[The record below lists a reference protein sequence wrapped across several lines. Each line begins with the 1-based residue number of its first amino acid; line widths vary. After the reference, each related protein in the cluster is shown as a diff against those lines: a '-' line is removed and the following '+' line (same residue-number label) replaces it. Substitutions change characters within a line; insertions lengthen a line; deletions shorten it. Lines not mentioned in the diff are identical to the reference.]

1 MVAKKFRRVRAGELN
16 GVIEVVV
23 SGGLPVDADP
33 EAPTRIT
40 KHRTTEGKRV
50 RVTGGLPDVL
60 QGELMTPEQRK
71 LHDDQQYAAAHGQ
84 SGTLGTGFASKED

>member
-33 EAPTRIT
+33 DAATRIT
-40 KHRTTEGKRV
+40 KHLTTEGKRV
-50 RVTGGLPDVL
+50 KVTGGLPDRL
-60 QGELMTPEQRK
+60 EGEHWTPEQRK
-71 LHDDQQYAAAHGQ
+71 LHDDQQYAAATG
-84 SGTLGTGFASKED
+84 SAGTLGTGFASKED